1 MILLVYGDD
10 AFRVKEKAKGFVDHF
25 IGKFDPTKMN
35 VDEISFAKK
44 DEVSLAKVAEAIS
57 ASPFLS
63 TKRMVR
69 IDGLFATVTTKPEAE
84 AWTPM
89 LARTPESTFLVIVDT
104 LGKEKVEKTELWKKI
119 SAMQDV
125 HLNPFPA
132 LSGSDLR
139 TWVQARAKAHGA
151 VLVPDVADTL
161 IARIGNDSWR
171 LETEIAKLSAYAGDA
186 PIIDSMIDAL
196 VTREYSEDIFGLMDA
211 MGSDRP
217 AFALKKLHDE
227 REAGNEDF
235 PLFAMLVRQIRL
247 LLQTRALIDERQSV
261 GKQDVADAFSMNPYV
276 AQKVLGEAKRRSLS
290 TIIAWHTKAAE
301 LDIAMKRGL
310 DPSIAVDTLAAIMLD
325 AN

>member
-35 VDEISFAKK
+35 VDEISFSKK
-44 DEVSLAKVAEAIS
+44 DDVSLPKVAEAIF

-84 AWTPM
+84 TWAPILT
-89 LARTPESTFLVIVDT
+89 RTPESTILVLVDT
-104 LGKEKVEKTELWKKI
+104 VGKEKVEKTELWKKI

-125 HLNPFPA
+125 HLYPFPA

-139 TWVQARAKAHGA
+139 TWVQARAKVHGA

-161 IARIGNDSWR
+161 ITRIGNDSWR

-247 LLQTRALIDERQSV
+247 LLQTRALIDERQNV
-261 GKQDVADAFSMNPYV
+261 GKQDVADTFGMNPYV

-310 DPSIAVDTLAAIMLD
+310 NPSVAVDTLVAIMLD